1 MLPFGQN
8 IIFTSGEDAMIS
20 ANMKKFYI
28 NGAWVEPNSAARM
41 GVENPA
47 TEEIVTEVALGNQ
60 ADIDAAIAAARAA
73 FDAYTVWPVEK
84 RIALV
89 KRILEV
95 YNSRYEDFAQAMSTE
110 MGAPIEW
117 ARGAQAWAGQ
127 VHIEATIKAAEEMS
141 WEYSRG
147 TTRIVYEGIGVCALI
162 TPWNWPMNQIA
173 CKVAPALI
181 AGCTMVLKPSEIA
194 PLSGVLFAEVC
205 HEAGVPA
212 GVFNL
217 VNGTGPEVG
226 ARMSSHP
233 EVDMVSFTGST
244 RAGTAVAAAAA
255 PTVKRVAQELG
266 GKSANII
273 LPSADL
279 AAAVAAGVNAIMSNT
294 GQSCDAPTRM
304 FVSRAQQAEA
314 LAVAKATAEAII
326 PGDPRLENTTMGPLI
341 SKTQHEKV
349 QRLIQAGIDEGA
361 TLVCGGVGRPAGL
374 NRGWFAKPTIFGDVT
389 NEMTISKEEIFGPV
403 LAILPYDSIDDAV
416 RMANDTVYGLAAY
429 IAGPVEEARP
439 IARRLRAGTV
449 NLNYPDWDTSAPF
462 GGYKQS
468 GNGREYA
475 DWGIHD
481 FCEVKGIV
489 GYGDA

>member
-1 MLPFGQN
+1 
-8 IIFTSGEDAMIS
+8 MIS
-20 ANMKKFYI
+20 PNMTKFYI
-28 NGAWVEPNSAARM
+28 NGEWVEPISAVRI

-47 TEEIVTEVALGNQ
+47 NEEIVCQVALGNE
-60 ADIDAAIAAARAA
+60 ADADRAIMAARAA
-73 FDAYTVWPVEK
+73 FDAYTVWPVAK

-147 TTRIVYEGIGVCALI
+147 TTRIIYEGIGVCALI

-205 HEAGVPA
+205 HEAGVPP

-217 VNGTGPEVG
+217 VNGDGPGVG
-226 ARMSSHP
+226 TRITSHP

-244 RAGTAVAAAAA
+244 RAGTLIAAAAA
-255 PTVKRVAQELG
+255 PTVKRVAQEMG

-273 LPSADL
+273 LPNADL
-279 AAAVAAGVNAIMSNT
+279 AAAVEAGVNAIMANT

-304 FVSRAQQAEA
+304 FVQRSQQAEA
-314 LAVAKATAEAII
+314 LAIAKATAEAIV
-326 PGDPRLENTTMGPLI
+326 PGDPQAEGTTMGPLI
-341 SKTQHEKV
+341 SKVQFDKV

-361 TLVCGGVGRPAGL
+361 TLVTGGLGRPAGL
-374 NRGWFAKPTIFGDVT
+374 NRGWFCKPTIFGDVE

-403 LAILPYDSIDDAV
+403 LSVLPYDTVDDAV
-416 RMANDTVYGLAAY
+416 RMANDSVYGLAAY
-429 IAGPVEEARP
+429 VAGPVEDAKP
-439 IARRLRAGTV
+439 IARRLRAGTI

-489 GYGDA
+489 GYGA

>member
-1 MLPFGQN
+1 
-8 IIFTSGEDAMIS
+8 MIS
-20 ANMKKFYI
+20 ANMTKFYI
-28 NGAWVEPNSAARM
+28 NGAWVEPISTKRI

-47 TEEIVTEVALGNQ
+47 TEEIVCEVAIGNE
-60 ADIDAAIAAARAA
+60 ADADRAIAAARAA
-73 FDAYTVWPVEK
+73 FDAYTVWPVQK
-84 RIALV
+84 RIDLV
-89 KRILEV
+89 KRILAV
-95 YNSRYEDFAQAMSTE
+95 YNARYEDFAQAMSTE
-110 MGAPIEW
+110 MGAPMEW

-127 VHIEATIKAAEEMS
+127 VHIEATIKAAEEMV

-147 TTRIVYEGIGVCALI
+147 TTRIIHEGIGVCALI

-205 HEAGVPA
+205 HEAGVPP

-217 VNGTGPEVG
+217 VNGDGPGVG
-226 ARMSSHP
+226 ARISAHP
-233 EVDMVSFTGST
+233 DVDMVSFTGST

-279 AAAVAAGVNAIMSNT
+279 AAAVQSGVNAIMSNT

-304 FVSRAQQAEA
+304 FVQRSQQAEA
-314 LAVAKATAEAII
+314 LAIAKATAEEIV
-326 PGDPRLENTTMGPLI
+326 PGDPQAEGTTMGPLI
-341 SKTQHEKV
+341 SKTQYEKV
-349 QRLIQAGIDEGA
+349 QRLIQAGMDEGA
-361 TLVCGGVGRPAGL
+361 TLVTGGLGRPAGL
-374 NRGWFAKPTIFGDVT
+374 NRGWFVQPTIFGDVT
-389 NEMTISKEEIFGPV
+389 HEMTISTEEIFGPV
-403 LAILPYDSIDDAV
+403 LSILPYDSVDDAV

-429 IAGPVEEARP
+429 VAGPVEEAIP
-439 IARRLRAGTV
+439 VARRLRAGTV

-489 GYGDA
+489 GYGA

>member
-1 MLPFGQN
+1 
-8 IIFTSGEDAMIS
+8 MIS
-20 ANMKKFYI
+20 ANMTKFYI
-28 NGAWVEPNSAARM
+28 NGAWVQPNSAARM

-47 TEEIVTEVALGNQ
+47 TEEIVAEVALGNQ
-60 ADIDAAIAAARAA
+60 ADIDNAIAAARAA
-73 FDAYTVWPVEK
+73 FDAYTVWPVQK
-84 RIALV
+84 RIDLV

-117 ARGAQAWAGQ
+117 ARGAQVWAGQ
-127 VHIEATIKAAEEMS
+127 VHIEATIKAAEEMA

-147 TTRIVYEGIGVCALI
+147 TTRIVHEGIGVCALI

-273 LPSADL
+273 LPNADL

-304 FVSRAQQAEA
+304 FVQRDQQAAA
-314 LAVAKATAEAII
+314 LAVAKTTAEALI
-326 PGDPRLENTTMGPLI
+326 PGDPTLETTTMGPLI
-341 SKTQHEKV
+341 SKTQYEKV

-361 TLVCGGVGRPAGL
+361 TLVTGGLGRPAGL
-374 NRGWFAKPTIFGDVT
+374 NRGWFVQPTIFGDVQ
-389 NEMTISKEEIFGPV
+389 NDMTISKEEIFGPV
-403 LAILPYDSIDDAV
+403 LAILPYDTIDDAV

-429 IAGPVEEARP
+429 VAGPVEDAKP
-439 IARRLRAGTV
+439 VARRLRAGTI

-481 FCEVKGIV
+481 FCEIKGIV
-489 GYGDA
+489 GYGD

>member
-1 MLPFGQN
+1 
-8 IIFTSGEDAMIS
+8 MIS
-20 ANMKKFYI
+20 ANLTKFYI

-47 TEEIVTEVALGNQ
+47 TEEIVAEVALGNQ
-60 ADIDAAIAAARAA
+60 ADIDAAIDAARAA
-73 FDAYTVWPVEK
+73 FDGYTVWPVAD

-95 YNSRYEDFAQAMSTE
+95 YNERYEDFAQAMSTE

-127 VHIEATIKAAEEMS
+127 VHIEATIKAAEEMA

-147 TTRIVYEGIGVCALI
+147 TTRIVHEGIGVCALI

-205 HEAGVPA
+205 HAAGVPA

-233 EVDMVSFTGST
+233 SVDMVSFTGST

-279 AAAVAAGVNAIMSNT
+279 EAAVAAGVNAIMSNT

-304 FVSRAQQAEA
+304 FVQRDQQAQA
-314 LAVAKATAEAII
+314 LAVAKATAEAITV
-326 PGDPRLENTTMGPLI
+326 GDPRSSETTMGPLI
-341 SKTQHEKV
+341 SKTQYEKV
-349 QRLIQAGIDEGA
+349 QRLIQSGIDEGA
-361 TLVCGGVGRPAGL
+361 TLVTGGMGRPAGL
-374 NRGWFAKPTIFGDVT
+374 NRGWFVRPTIFGDVQ

-403 LAILPYDSIDDAV
+403 LSVLPYDTVEDAI

-429 IAGPVEEARP
+429 IAGPVEEAKP
-439 IARRLRAGTV
+439 VARRLRAGTV
-449 NLNYPDWDTSAPF
+449 NLNYPDWDTAAPF

-481 FCEVKGIV
+481 FCEIKGIV
-489 GYGDA
+489 GYGA

>member
-1 MLPFGQN
+1 
-8 IIFTSGEDAMIS
+8 MIS
-20 ANMKKFYI
+20 SNMTKFYI
-28 NGAWVEPNSAARM
+28 NGAWVQPNSASRM

-47 TEEIVTEVALGNQ
+47 TEEIVAEVALGNQ

-73 FDAYTVWPVEK
+73 FDAYTVWPVQK
-84 RIALV
+84 RIDLV

-95 YNSRYEDFAQAMSTE
+95 YNSRYEDFAQAISTE

-127 VHIEATIKAAEEMS
+127 VHIEATIKAAEEMA

-147 TTRIVYEGIGVCALI
+147 TTRIVHEGIGVCALI

-205 HEAGVPA
+205 HEAGVPP

-266 GKSANII
+266 GKSPNII
-273 LPSADL
+273 LPNADL

-304 FVSRAQQAEA
+304 FVQRDQQAAA
-314 LAVAKATAEAII
+314 LAVAKETAEALI
-326 PGDPRLENTTMGPLI
+326 PGDPTLETTTMGPLI
-341 SKTQHEKV
+341 SKTQYEKV

-361 TLVCGGVGRPAGL
+361 TLVTGGLGRPAGL
-374 NRGWFAKPTIFGDVT
+374 NRGWFAKPTIFGDVR

-403 LAILPYDSIDDAV
+403 LAILPYDTVDDAV

-429 IAGPVEEARP
+429 IAGPVEDAKP
-439 IARRLRAGTV
+439 VARRLRAGTV

-481 FCEVKGIV
+481 FCEIKGIV
-489 GYGDA
+489 GYGD

>member
-1 MLPFGQN
+1 
-8 IIFTSGEDAMIS
+8 MIP
-20 ANMKKFYI
+20 AHLDKFYI
-28 NGAWVEPNSAARM
+28 NGAWVTPHSAARM

-47 TEEIVTEVALGNQ
+47 TEEIVAEVALGDQ

-73 FDAYTVWPVEK
+73 FDGWTVTPVAE

-89 KRILEV
+89 KQILEV
-95 YNSRYEDFAQAMSTE
+95 YNAKYEDFAQVMSTE

-127 VHIEATIKAAEEMS
+127 VHIESTIRAAEEMA
-141 WEYSRG
+141 WEYMRG
-147 TTRIVYEGIGVCALI
+147 DTRIVLEGIGVCALI

-194 PLSGVLFAEVC
+194 PMSGTLFAQVC
-205 HEAGVPA
+205 HEAGVPP

-217 VNGTGPEVG
+217 VNGTGTEVG

-233 EVDMVSFTGST
+233 DVDMVSFTGST

-266 GKSANII
+266 GKSPNII

-279 AAAVAAGVNAIMSNT
+279 EAAVKAGVEGCFGNT

-304 FVSRAQQAEA
+304 FVHRSQHDQALAYAAEA
-314 LAVAKATAEAII
+314 AAAVVV
-326 PGDPRLENTTMGPLI
+326 GDPADTATTMGPLV
-341 SKTQHEKV
+341 SKLQFDKV
-349 QRLIQAGIDEGA
+349 QRLIQAGIDDGA
-361 TLVCGGVGRPAGL
+361 TLVCGGPGRPAGV
-374 NRGWFAKPTIFGDVT
+374 NRGWFVRPTIFGNVT
-389 NEMTISKEEIFGPV
+389 HEMTISKEEIFGPV
-403 LAILPYDSIDDAV
+403 LSILPYDTLDHAII
-416 RMANDTVYGLAAY
+416 MANDTPYGLAAY
-429 IAGPVEEARP
+429 IAGPVEEAKVL
-439 IARRLRAGTV
+439 ARRLRAGTV
-449 NLNYPDWDTSAPF
+449 NLNYPAWDTFAPF

-481 FCEVKGIV
+481 FCEIKGVV
-489 GYGDA
+489 GWGA

>member
-1 MLPFGQN
+1 
-8 IIFTSGEDAMIS
+8 MIP
-20 ANMKKFYI
+20 ANMLKFYI
-28 NGAWVEPNSAARM
+28 DGQWVDPISTARI

-47 TEEIVTEVALGNQ
+47 TEEIVCEVAMGNALD
-60 ADIDAAIAAARAA
+60 ADRAIMAARAA
-73 FDAYTVWPVEK
+73 FDGWTYTPVK
-84 RIALV
+84 DRIALV

-110 MGAPIEW
+110 MGAPITW

-127 VHIEATIKAAEEMS
+127 VHIEATIKAAEEMV
-141 WEYSRG
+141 WEYNRG
-147 TTRIVYEGIGVCALI
+147 STRIVYEGIGVCSLI

-194 PLSGVLFAEVC
+194 PLSGVLFAQVL
-205 HEAGVPA
+205 HDAGVPK

-217 VNGTGPEVG
+217 VNGAGPDVG

-244 RAGTAVAAAAA
+244 RAGTAIAAAAA

-266 GKSANII
+266 GKSPNII
-273 LPSADL
+273 LPNANI
-279 AAAVAAGVNAIMSNT
+279 AEAVAAGVNAVMSNT

-304 FVSRAQQAEA
+304 LVPRAAQAEA
-314 LAVAKATAEAII
+314 LKVAKATAEAIVV
-326 PGDPRLENTTMGPLI
+326 GDPRDEATVLGPLV
-341 SKTQHEKV
+341 SKLQFDKV

-361 TLVCGGVGRPAGL
+361 TLVTGGVGRPADL
-374 NRGWFAKPTIFGDVT
+374 NRGWFVRPTVFGDVI
-389 NEMTISKEEIFGPV
+389 NAMTISKEEIFGPV
-403 LAILPYDSIDDAV
+403 LAIQPYDSIEDAITQ
-416 RMANDTVYGLAAY
+416 ANDTVYGLAAF
-429 IAGPVEEARP
+429 IAGPVEDAKPVARK
-439 IARRLRAGTV
+439 LRAGTV

-489 GYGDA
+489 GWGD

>member
-1 MLPFGQN
+1 
-8 IIFTSGEDAMIS
+8 MIPE
-20 ANMKKFYI
+20 NMDKFYI
-28 NGAWVEPNSAARM
+28 AGAWVSPHSAARL

-47 TEEIVTEVALGNQ
+47 TEEIVTEVALGDTV
-60 ADIDAAIAAARAA
+60 DIDRAIEAARAA
-73 FDAYTVWPVEK
+73 FDGWTVTPVAE

-89 KRILEV
+89 RRILEV
-95 YNSRYEDFAQAMSTE
+95 YNARYEAFAQVMSTE

-117 ARGAQAWAGQ
+117 ARAAQAWAGQ
-127 VHIEATIKAAEEMS
+127 VHIESTIKAAESFPWEEM
-141 WEYSRG
+141 RG
-147 TTRIVYEGIGVCALI
+147 STRIIREGIGVCALI

-173 CKVAPALI
+173 CKVAPALV

-194 PLSGVLFAEVC
+194 PMSGVLFAQVC
-205 HEAGVPA
+205 HEAGVPP

-266 GKSANII
+266 GKSPNII

-279 AAAVAAGVNAIMSNT
+279 EAAVKAGVAGCFGNT

-304 FVSRAQQAEA
+304 FVHRSQQEMALEFARAAAAE
-314 LAVAKATAEAII
+314 VVV
-326 PGDPRLENTTMGPLI
+326 GDPADSATTMGPLV
-341 SKTQHEKV
+341 SKLQFDKV
-349 QRLIQAGIDEGA
+349 QRLVQAGIEEGA
-361 TLVCGGVGRPAGL
+361 TLVCGGLGRPAGL
-374 NRGWFAKPTIFGDVT
+374 NRGWFVKPTIFGNVT
-389 NEMTISKEEIFGPV
+389 NEMTVSREEIFGPV
-403 LAILPYDSIDDAV
+403 LAILPYDSLDDAV
-416 RMANDTVYGLAAY
+416 RMANDTPYGLAAY
-429 IAGPVEEARP
+429 ISGPLDEARSV
-439 IARRLRAGTV
+439 ARRLRAGTV
-449 NLNYPDWDTSAPF
+449 NLNSPDWDTFAPF

-481 FCEVKGIV
+481 FCEVKGVV
-489 GYGDA
+489 GWDA

>member
-1 MLPFGQN
+1 MVSKNLQ
-8 IIFTSGEDAMIS
+8 
-20 ANMKKFYI
+20 KFYI
-28 NGAWVEPNSAARM
+28 NGAWVEPISKQRL

-47 TEEIVTEVALGNQ
+47 TEEIVGEIALGSA
-60 ADIDAAIAAARAA
+60 ADADKAILAARAA
-73 FDAYTVWPVEK
+73 FDAWTVTPVK
-84 RIALV
+84 DRIAVV

-95 YNSRYEDFAQAMSTE
+95 YNSRAEDFAQAMSTE
-110 MGAPIEW
+110 MGAPITW
-117 ARGAQAWAGQ
+117 AREAQFWAGQ
-127 VHIEATIKAAEEMS
+127 VHIESTIKAAEEFE
-141 WEYSRG
+141 WEYMRG
-147 TTRIVYEGIGVCALI
+147 NTRIVHEGIGVCALI

-173 CKVAPALI
+173 CKVAPALV

-205 HEAGVPA
+205 HEAGVPK

-226 ARMSSHP
+226 AHMSAHP

-266 GKSANII
+266 GKSPNII
-273 LPSADL
+273 LPTADL
-279 AAAVAAGVNAIMSNT
+279 ASAVKSGVEGCFGNT

-304 FVSRAQQAEA
+304 FVPRDRHDEA
-314 LAVAKATAEAII
+314 LVHAKAAADAVVV
-326 PGDPRLENTTMGPLI
+326 GDPRDEGTTMGPLV
-341 SKTQHEKV
+341 SKLQFDKV

-361 TLVCGGVGRPAGL
+361 TLVTGGIGRPVGV
-374 NRGWFAKPTIFGDVT
+374 NRGWFVRPTIFGNVT
-389 NEMTISKEEIFGPV
+389 NGMTISKEEIFGPV
-403 LAILPYDSIDDAV
+403 LSILPYDSLDEAV
-416 RMANDTVYGLAAY
+416 EMANDTVYGLAAY
-429 IAGPVEEARP
+429 IAGPVEDAKP
-439 IARRLRAGTV
+439 VARRLRAGTV
-449 NLNYPDWDTSAPF
+449 NLNYPAWDTFAPF

-489 GYGDA
+489 GWGA

>member
-1 MLPFGQN
+1 
-8 IIFTSGEDAMIS
+8 MIS
-20 ANMKKFYI
+20 SNMTKFYI
-28 NGAWVEPNSAARM
+28 NGAWVEPLSAARI

-47 TEEIVTEVALGNQ
+47 TEEIVCQMAMGND
-60 ADIDAAIAAARAA
+60 ADADRAIMAARAA
-73 FDAYTVWPVEK
+73 FDGWTVVPVAQ
-84 RIALV
+84 RIALL
-89 KRILEV
+89 KRILEI
-95 YNSRYEDFAQAMSTE
+95 YNARADDFAAAMTTE
-110 MGAPIEW
+110 LGAPKAW
-117 ARGAQAWAGQ
+117 ARDVQFWAGQ
-127 VHIEATIKAAEEMS
+127 VHIEATIKAAEEMA
-141 WEYSRG
+141 WEYSRT

-173 CKVAPALI
+173 CKVAPALV
-181 AGCTMVLKPSEIA
+181 AGCTLILKPSEIA

-205 HEAGVPA
+205 HAAGVPP

-217 VNGTGPEVG
+217 VNGDGPGVG
-226 ARMSSHP
+226 TRITSHP

-244 RAGTAVAAAAA
+244 RAGTLIAAAAA
-255 PTVKRVAQELG
+255 PTVKRVAQEMG

-273 LPSADL
+273 LPNADL
-279 AAAVAAGVNAIMSNT
+279 AAAVEAGVNAIMSNT

-304 FVSRAQQAEA
+304 FVHRSQQAAA
-314 LAVAKATAEAII
+314 LVVAKETAEAIV
-326 PGDPRLENTTMGPLI
+326 PGDPLADGVTMGPLI
-341 SKTQHEKV
+341 SKVQFDKV
-349 QRLIQAGIDEGA
+349 QRLIQVGIDEGA
-361 TLVCGGVGRPAGL
+361 TLVTGGLGRPAGL
-374 NRGWFAKPTIFGDVT
+374 NRGWFCKPTIFADVE

-403 LAILPYDSIDDAV
+403 LAILPYDSVDDAV
-416 RMANDTVYGLAAY
+416 RMANDSVYGLAAY
-429 IAGPVEEARP
+429 VAGPVEDARP

-489 GYGDA
+489 GYGD

>member
-1 MLPFGQN
+1 MIPENML
-8 IIFTSGEDAMIS
+8 
-20 ANMKKFYI
+20 KFYI
-28 NGAWVEPNSAARM
+28 DGAWVDPISPDRM

-47 TEEIVTEVALGNQ
+47 TEEIVAEVALGSVED
-60 ADIDAAIAAARAA
+60 ADRAILAARAA
-73 FDAYTVWPVEK
+73 FDGFTVWPVAD

-89 KRILEV
+89 QRILEI
-95 YNSRYEDFAQAMSTE
+95 YNARYEDFAQAMSLE

-127 VHIEATIKAAEEMS
+127 VHIEATIKSAQDMV

-147 TTRIVYEGIGVCALI
+147 STRIIHEGIGVCGLI

-217 VNGTGPEVG
+217 VNGMGPVVG
-226 ARMSSHP
+226 ARLSSHP

-273 LPSADL
+273 LPGADI
-279 AAAVAAGVNAIMSNT
+279 AAAVKGGVEGCFGNT

-304 FVSRAQQAEA
+304 FVPRAAHAQALEVA
-314 LAVAKATAEAII
+314 AETAAAVVV
-326 PGDPRLENTTMGPLI
+326 GDPRLETTTMGPLI
-341 SKTQHEKV
+341 SKTQFDKV
-349 QRLIQAGIDEGA
+349 QGLIAKGIAEGA
-361 TLVCGGVGRPAGL
+361 TLVCGGLGRPEGV
-374 NRGWFAKPTIFGDVT
+374 NRGWFARPTVFGDVT
-389 NEMTISKEEIFGPV
+389 NAMTIAREEIFGPV
-403 LAILPYDSIDDAV
+403 LAILPYDTVDEAV
-416 RMANDTVYGLAAY
+416 AAANDTVYGLAAY
-429 IAGPVEEARP
+429 VQGPLDQAR
-439 IARRLRAGTV
+439 AVGRRLRAGQV
-449 NLNYPDWDTSAPF
+449 NLNYPDWDTFAPF

-481 FCEVKGIV
+481 FCEVKALV
-489 GYGDA
+489 GYGEA